1 MRNDFSRGLSL
12 LVAAALSFVIMPEVA
27 SARRAASPCTAVGG
41 NLMTPQQTNATLCW
55 RFLKTFREDWPAD
68 KPLPSQL
75 MINIVI
81 EKPNRVVA
89 SANFSQNGKA
99 AKPTRIKTGT
109 IIRPVDLTDMDQL
122 GRMMAQKLSKR

>member
-1 MRNDFSRGLSL
+1 MTIDVCKGLSL
-12 LVAAALSFVIMPEVA
+12 IAVTALSFAIIPETA

-41 NLMTPQQTNATLCW
+41 NLLTPQQTNATLCW
-55 RFLKTFREDWPAD
+55 RFLKTFHEDWPVD
-68 KPLPSQL
+68 KPLPYPL
-75 MINIVI
+75 KINIVI

-122 GRMMAQKLSKR
+122 GRMMAEKLSKR